1 MPKELIA
8 GCTAID
14 LRSPDEAPERSFPGA
29 AAVA

>member
-8 GCTAID
+8 SCIAID
-14 LRSPDEAPERSFPGA
+14 WRSPDESPERLFPGA